1 MSYVSDIRKKIGN
14 DLLMGIGSGVII
26 EQDGKIL
33 LQKRADGLGWEFMQV
48 VLNQGKLLRMLRV
61 ENC

>member
-33 LQKRADGLGWEFMQV
+33 LQNVLMDWVGEFMQV

>member
-1 MSYVSDIRKKIGN
+1 MSVISVRKIGN

-33 LQKRADGLGWEFMQV
+33 LQKRADGLGWGIHAGGLEP
-48 VLNQGKLLRMLRV
+48 GKLLRMLRV